1 MSIQHKEFCG
11 VANIHTRDRI
21 RVKLTNKGFVMKNE
35 TTQITSEEVRVLSGR
50 SEKAPMWYEK
60 LVKIRVDKKLKEF
73 ILKTDSNMRK

>member
-35 TTQITSEEVRVLSGR
+35 TTQITSEEVRVLFGR
-50 SEKAPMWYEK
+50 SKKAPEWYAK
-60 LVKIRVDKKLKEF
+60 LAKKRVRR
-73 ILKTDSNMRK
+73 S